1 MTGKGRH
8 PVLGVRSPDMIL
20 SVVAPIG
27 LAAAA
32 GTALVVDLAAEMAA
46 TTTRSLADIRAD
58 GPTLAEISPGRGG
71 VALIAGGGTDRAETT
86 ELVKR
91 LSSRWP
97 AIVVRVDGDGWD
109 FPVVPVFPLFGG
121 RLAPVPRGLTGVWQP
136 VGTGGS
142 PPGPG
147 PVLPRLRTGSLRR
160 MLEGHLPRRSGWV
173 AAWAPVWEM
182 PWA

>member
-1 MTGKGRH
+1 M
-8 PVLGVRSPDMIL
+8 LGVRSPDLIL

-32 GTALVVDLAAEMAA
+32 GTALVVDLAAELAA
-46 TTTRSLADIRAD
+46 ATTRSLADIRAD

-71 VALIAGGGTDRAETT
+71 VALIAGGGIDRTDTAE
-86 ELVKR
+86 LIKR

-109 FPVVPVFPLFGG
+109 FPVVPVLPLFPG
-121 RLAPVPRGLTGVWQP
+121 RLAPVPDGLSAVWQP
-136 VGTGGS
+136 VGTGAS

-147 PVLPRLRTGSLRR
+147 PVLPRLRPGALRR
-160 MLEGHLPRRSGWV
+160 ILGGHLPRRSRWV
-173 AAWAPVWEM
+173 AAWASVWEM